1 MAKQTKNQIKSY
13 FQKYDKPTEQQFAHL
28 FDSIAFKSGS
38 NGLTGSLIISGS
50 TSDNANG
57 EPVDLNVMGN
67 ITSSGNISA
76 SGNIIANTFTISGN
90 ISSSG
95 DLEVRNITAS
105 GNISASGNIM
115 GDNFVLPPL
124 GRLQLAGPL
133 TGSSTYISAQSPP
146 SGFMQFVVNSGQR
159 MTILPQGEIRMF
171 NINLLNVVGA
181 NMFASGT
188 GSFSGLNI
196 SGSSAY
202 PGGHITASGNISSS
216 GDLEVRNITAS
227 GNIIPLLNSVG
238 TLGSTSK
245 QWSDL
250 FLGQDAVINFDNG
263 DATIRH
269 VADLRSI
276 LTFEGADTRVEKL
289 EIMNSSGYITLSGSG
304 EDMIIASQGDMYM
317 NPTGSNVIIDGNV
330 SASGDL
336 GVRNITAS
344 GNISM
349 SGRLM
354 ATSML
359 IGTGINNHIGG
370 NVMGAE
376 SNKVNFFQPVTASI
390 ISASG
395 NIIGL
400 SGDFNFVSC
409 SGRITGESF
418 HLPTILGGDSVVD
431 IVASDGVNGYGDKLV
446 YSINT
451 RRGEVRSQTQTAIA
465 ADSGWVIELRNSS
478 ILANSLIVA
487 NVISGSDG
495 GILSGSVI
503 SANVVAAATA
513 SLNFFNIGASIV
525 DNATFTASF
534 AIF

>member
-1 MAKQTKNQIKSY
+1 
-13 FQKYDKPTEQQFAHL
+13 
-28 FDSIAFKSGS
+28 
-38 NGLTGSLIISGS
+38 
-50 TSDNANG
+50 
-57 EPVDLNVMGN
+57 
-67 ITSSGNISA
+67 
-76 SGNIIANTFTISGN
+76 
-90 ISSSG
+90 
-95 DLEVRNITAS
+95 
-105 GNISASGNIM
+105 
-115 GDNFVLPPL
+115 
-124 GRLQLAGPL
+124 
-133 TGSSTYISAQSPP
+133 
-146 SGFMQFVVNSGQR
+146 
-159 MTILPQGEIRMF
+159 
-171 NINLLNVVGA
+171 
-181 NMFASGT
+181 
-188 GSFSGLNI
+188 
-196 SGSSAY
+196 
-202 PGGHITASGNISSS
+202 
-216 GDLEVRNITAS
+216 
-227 GNIIPLLNSVG
+227 
-238 TLGSTSK
+238 
-245 QWSDL
+245 
-250 FLGQDAVINFDNG
+250 
-263 DATIRH
+263 
-269 VADLRSI
+269 
-276 LTFEGADTRVEKL
+276 
-289 EIMNSSGYITLSGSG
+289 
-304 EDMIIASQGDMYM
+304 
-317 NPTGSNVIIDGNV
+317 
-330 SASGDL
+330 
-336 GVRNITAS
+336 
-344 GNISM
+344 M